1 MYQELRIFTGNAHP
15 SLAEA
20 ICDHMGRPLGKCSVY
35 EFSNENIFVQIE
47 QNVRER
53 DVFIVQ
59 PIASPVNTRLMEL
72 FIMIDAFKRASAAR
86 ITAVMPYFAYGRSDK
101 KDQPRVPITARMI
114 ANFLEV
120 DGANRVLT
128 VDLHAGQIQG
138 FFNVPVDE
146 LTALKLFVT
155 YFKQLDLP
163 NPVVVA
169 TDAGGAKRARSM
181 AERLD
186 VPLAVMEKRRTSN
199 DERAEVMTVI
209 GEVQGRTAIVVD
221 DEVLT
226 GGTLVNTVCAL
237 AERGATKIYAA
248 ATHGVFG
255 GSALDKLNAAP
266 LEEIVITDTL
276 PLPEGKPTQKVR
288 VLSVAPMLAEVINR
302 IHTGQSVGDLFL

>member
-1 MYQELRIFTGNAHP
+1 VYQELRIFSGNAHP
-15 SLAEA
+15 QLAES
-20 ICDHMGRPLGKCSVY
+20 ICDHMGRPLGRCSVY

-59 PIASPVNTRLMEL
+59 PGASPVNTRLMEL

-86 ITAVMPYFAYGRSDK
+86 ITAVMPYYAYGRSDK
-101 KDQPRVPITARMI
+101 KDQPRIPITARMI
-114 ANFLEV
+114 ANFLETA
-120 DGANRVLT
+120 GANRVLT

-146 LTALKLFVT
+146 LTALKLFT
-155 YFKQLDLP
+155 DYFRQLDLP

-226 GGTLVNTVCAL
+226 GGTLVNTVYAL
-237 AERGATKIYAA
+237 AERGAIKVYAA
-248 ATHGVFG
+248 ATHGVFA
-255 GSALDKLNAAP
+255 GSALEKLHAAP

-276 PLPEGKPTQKVR
+276 PLPEGKPLEKVR